1 MSGDTL
7 TTLGFLFLTLLLV
20 AGNALYVF
28 HEFAFVRL
36 RQPQIREIE
45 RGGTAVDRIVV
56 KMARRLDHYIAVDQL
71 GITITSIAVGWVG
84 QPVAAQLMRGGFEA
98 LGVPISRGVITGIS
112 FAIAFIL
119 ITAMQM
125 ILGELIPKTV
135 ALRSA
140 RRTASLVALPVE
152 ASAWLLHP
160 IVVVLNGA
168 GNILVR
174 LLGVTPGSEGHDQ
187 VLPPD
192 ELEAVIRASARA
204 GLAPAD
210 PAAIRQALHFSDLKA
225 SDLTVPRQEMITL
238 DIAMTVDEVIE
249 VAREHRLTR
258 YPVVDG
264 DLDQISGIL
273 NVKELFEIDEDGATR
288 IVEDWQRLIQPALIL
303 PEQASIEAVLQA
315 MMQENQHLVLLTDDF
330 GGIEGMFTISDISRM
345 ITGSPEDIVA
355 VSEGMYSVAG
365 TAAIHVVETY
375 LDLSLGPEPDDR
387 DYESIGGLIMARL
400 GRIPRVGD
408 EIEVDGHTLRVA
420 RMKGL
425 RILQVTL
432 RIGDDSPVA

>member
-1 MSGDTL
+1 MSGDTIA
-7 TTLGFLFLTLLLV
+7 TLGLILVTLLLIS
-20 AGNALYVF
+20 GNALYVF

-45 RGGTAVDRIVV
+45 RSGSRIDHLVV
-56 KMARRLDHYIAVDQL
+56 KMARQLDHYIAVDQL

-84 QPVAAQLMRGGFEA
+84 QPVAAQLMRSGFDA
-98 LGVPISRGVITGIS
+98 LGLPVSRGAVTGVS
-112 FAIAFIL
+112 FGIAFIL

-174 LLGVTPGSEGHDQ
+174 LLGVTPGSEGHSQ

-204 GLAPAD
+204 GLAPGD
-210 PAAIRQALHFSDLKA
+210 PTAIRQALHFSDLKA

-238 DIAMTVDEVIE
+238 DISMTVDEVIE
-249 VAREHRLTR
+249 IAREHRLTR

-264 DLDQISGIL
+264 SLDQVSGIL
-273 NVKELFEIDEDGATR
+273 NVKELFEIDDDGTTR
-288 IVEDWQRLIQPALIL
+288 IVTDWRQLVQPALIL

-315 MMQENQHLVLLTDDF
+315 MMRENQHLVLLADDF
-330 GGIEGMFTISDISRM
+330 GGIDGMFTISDISRM
-345 ITGSPEDIVA
+345 ITGSPKDIVA
-355 VSEGMYSVAG
+355 VSDGVYSIDG
-365 TAAIHVVETY
+365 TAAVNVVENY
-375 LDLSLGPEPDDR
+375 LDLSLGPDTDER
-387 DYESIGGLIMARL
+387 DYESIGGLIMAQL
-400 GRIPRVGD
+400 GRIPEVGD
-408 EIEVDGHTLRVA
+408 EIEIDGHTLRVT
-420 RMKGL
+420 RMDGL

-432 RIGDDSPVA
+432 EINDERSLA